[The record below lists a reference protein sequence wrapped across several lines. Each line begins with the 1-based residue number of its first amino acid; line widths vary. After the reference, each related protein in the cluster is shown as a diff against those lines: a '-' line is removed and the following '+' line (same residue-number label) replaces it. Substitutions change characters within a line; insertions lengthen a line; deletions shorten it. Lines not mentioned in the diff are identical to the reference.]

1 MASQI
6 ETFRIDKF
14 ITQQGEKK
22 NCVGATAF
30 TAPKISAIQLEC
42 SNTVIGRVC
51 VCVCV
56 CPASLVL
63 DMSIS
68 LSDSNVALCL
78 KLNSHSVDVIEI
90 IIVVVIVMLLQNVKG
105 TRTRPSLSSTPARRT
120 KEERSS
126 SATSGPSLKAR
137 SWLTKTTSS
146 CTMITM
152 VKTLIIIRINC

>member
-1 MASQI
+1 MWAPPRSRPPRSPPSSWSAP
-6 ETFRIDKF
+6 TPSSV
-14 ITQQGEKK
+14 GV
-22 NCVGATAF
+22 CV
-30 TAPKISAIQLEC
+30 
-42 SNTVIGRVC
+42 RVC

-120 KEERSS
+120 KEGRSS

-146 CTMITM
+146 CTMITT